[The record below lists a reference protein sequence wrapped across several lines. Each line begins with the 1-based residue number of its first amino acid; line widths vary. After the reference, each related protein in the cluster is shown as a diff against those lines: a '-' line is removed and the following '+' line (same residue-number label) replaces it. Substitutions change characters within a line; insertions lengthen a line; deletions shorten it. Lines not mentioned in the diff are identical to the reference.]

1 MRDFAGQALATR
13 LLHFGIQGFH
23 SRPAHS
29 SLGRFAVFAFISSSN
44 YKVHKAPR
52 KYLRSGKNLRE
63 KAPMHSYRGFLLIL
77 VSGIILLAS
86 MIPEPRPVNAQQGQ
100 RLVESVE
107 ISGNRRLR
115 KDDVLYYVQ
124 TRPGDVYNEQQ
135 VQRDLQAILAL
146 GFFDK
151 TATRVLIEEGA
162 RGGVNVIFEVKE
174 LPIIRDLQFEGLK
187 SVQESDV
194 LKAFRER
201 RVGISKESTYDP
213 VKARNAI
220 RVLKELLAARGHPN
234 ATIEE
239 KRDEVSATST
249 ALTFVINEGER
260 VRVVEVQ
267 FEGNTVF
274 SDGKLRGAMKYVK
287 EAGLITRFK
296 GQDILDRQ
304 KLEFDLR
311 NVDNYMRSKGYLQAR
326 HGEPRVEGVGPRR
339 TGFPILPLPF
349 LSSVDEGLRV
359 TVPIV
364 EGKLYRIGEMKIEG
378 NSIFSEQN
386 VRDVIGLNK
395 GDVANGEKIGKAL
408 FENLKK
414 YYGAQGFIEY
424 TAEPTPTFKENPQK
438 PDEGIVDFVIT
449 IEEGKQF
456 SLRRLEF
463 IGNTFTRDNVL
474 RREVLV
480 NEGDIYNQTAWE
492 YSIIKLNQL
501 GYFDPIDKDKDAD
514 FRTNDEEATVDVNL
528 KVTERGRQQISFN
541 GGLSGIGGSFF
552 GLEYSTNNL
561 LGRGEILSLNMSA
574 GNRQKYLQFS
584 FTEPYIKNRPI
595 TAGFSLF
602 GYTQKFFGEG
612 TFLSQNLEAQQG
624 LLGSQIDFL
633 NVSDENLFTRT
644 SYGGSL
650 FASAPLSEFYRKR
663 RFTQFSRVG
672 MSYQFSTSTVTD
684 PEANTDPNN
693 PARFIPVVYSQPNIL
708 TSRATASFAYD
719 TRNAS
724 IDPTSGRELSAQF
737 ALAGLGGDV
746 RTYQPT
752 LSYSQFFPVRRKRS
766 ERPEVFGFRIIAGTV
781 GSFAISNKVKN
792 AQSLAFVDGVPI
804 FERYFLGD
812 EFTIRGYNVR
822 SISPLAP
829 LDTFITSQNVV
840 IATNP
845 TETPVPVP
853 GLPASIASIGVFTG
867 ASGSNMVQLPRSFT
881 PIGGDTQILGNFEYR
896 IPIIGNTVGLA
907 AFADIGSAFNLRGK
921 DDQLFSSN
929 FLDDQPFLSTVG
941 FIRCPRSPFTIERVS
956 LTTLAA
962 CNANADLAVVG
973 FGGIP
978 GLVVRD
984 NRLVTQQELDNARSL
999 GAFDPVTGL
1008 PFGFQRVFL
1017 RGQAQTNTAVRISQS
1032 IFSKLGDYRA
1042 SLGMEVRVQV
1052 PVINVPFRLIFA
1064 YNPRAREDQII
1075 DGFPFIFNEKKR
1087 VVRFSVGRTF

>member
-1 MRDFAGQALATR
+1 
-13 LLHFGIQGFH
+13 
-23 SRPAHS
+23 
-29 SLGRFAVFAFISSSN
+29 
-44 YKVHKAPR
+44 
-52 KYLRSGKNLRE
+52 
-63 KAPMHSYRGFLLIL
+63 MHSYRGFLLIV

-86 MIPEPRPVNAQQGQ
+86 TVFITRSVGAQGQ
-100 RLVESVE
+100 RLVESVD
-107 ISGNRRLR
+107 ITGNRRLR
-115 KDDVLYYVQ
+115 KDDILYYVQ
-124 TRPGDVYNEQQ
+124 TRPGDPYNEQQ

-151 TATRVLIEEGA
+151 TATRVLTEEGA
-162 RGGVNVIFEVKE
+162 RGGINVIFEVKE

-201 RVGISKESTYDP
+201 RVGISKESIYDP

-220 RVLKELLAARGHPN
+220 RVLKELLAAAGHPN

-239 KRDEVSATST
+239 KTDEVSATST
-249 ALTFVINEGER
+249 ALTFVINEGDR
-260 VRVVEVQ
+260 VRVVEIQ
-267 FEGNTVF
+267 FEGNQIF
-274 SDGKLRGAMKYVK
+274 SDGKLRGSMQLVK
-287 EAGLITRFK
+287 EAGLISRFK

-304 KLEFDLR
+304 KLEYDLR

-326 HGEPRVEGVGPRR
+326 HGEPRVEGVGRRR
-339 TGFPILPLPF
+339 TGFPVLPLPF

-364 EGKLYRIGEMKIEG
+364 EGKLFRIGEMKIEG
-378 NSIFSEQN
+378 NSIFSEDTIRQ
-386 VRDVIGLNK
+386 VIGLNK

-414 YYGAQGFIEY
+414 YYGQQGFIEY
-424 TAEPTPTFKENPQK
+424 TAEPTPTFKENPAK

-456 SLRRLEF
+456 TLRRLEF
-463 IGNTFTRDNVL
+463 LGNTFTRDNVL
-474 RREVLV
+474 RREVLI

-514 FRTNDEEATVDVNL
+514 FRPNNEEAAVDVNL
-528 KVTERGRQQISFN
+528 KVAERGRQQISFN

-561 LGRGEILSLNMSA
+561 LGRGEILSINLSA
-574 GNRQKYLQFS
+574 GNRQKYLQLS
-584 FTEPYIKNRPI
+584 FTEPYINNRPI
-595 TAGFSLF
+595 TAGFSIF

-612 TFLSQNLEAQQG
+612 TFLSQNIEAQQG
-624 LLGSQIDFL
+624 LAGSQLDFL

-644 SYGGSL
+644 SYGASV

-672 MSYQFSTSTVTD
+672 LSYQFSTSSVED
-684 PEANTDPNN
+684 PPVNEDPNN
-693 PARFIPVVYSQPNIL
+693 PSAFIPVIYSQSSII
-708 TSRATASFAYD
+708 TSRLTGSFNYD

-724 IDPTSGRELSAQF
+724 IDPTSGREFSLSLAV
-737 ALAGLGGDV
+737 AGLAGDV

-752 LSYSQFFPVRRKRS
+752 LQYTQFFPVRRKRS

-781 GSFAISNKVKN
+781 GSFATSEKIRN

-804 FERYFLGD
+804 FERFFLGD
-812 EFTIRGYNVR
+812 EFSIRGYNVR

-829 LDTFITSQNVV
+829 LDTFITSRNVV
-840 IATNP
+840 LATNP
-845 TETPVPVP
+845 SETPQAIPN
-853 GLPASIASIGVFTG
+853 LPAALANVGTFTG
-867 ASGSNMVQLPRSFT
+867 VTGVNTAPLPRSFT
-881 PIGGDTQILGNFEYR
+881 PIGADTQILGNFEYR
-896 IPIIGNTVGLA
+896 IPVIGSTVQLA
-907 AFADIGSAFNLRGK
+907 AFADIGSAFNLRSK
-921 DDQLFSSN
+921 SDQTFDSN
-929 FLDDQPFLSTVG
+929 FLNDQPFLSTVG
-941 FIRCPRSPFTIERVS
+941 VIRCLRSPTGFEFPS
-956 LTTLAA
+956 LSTLAA
-962 CNANADLAVVG
+962 CNANTDLALVAG
-973 FGGIP
+973 
-978 GLVVRD
+978 GLVLRD
-984 NRLVTQQELDNARSL
+984 NRLITTQELENARNN
-999 GAFDPVTGL
+999 GPFDPITGL

-1017 RGQAQTNTAVRISQS
+1017 RGEAQTNTVVRLSES
-1032 IFSKLGDYRA
+1032 LFSKFGDYRA
-1042 SLGMEVRVQV
+1042 SLGMEIRVQV
-1052 PVINVPFRLIFA
+1052 PIINVPFRLIFA
-1064 YNPRAREDQII
+1064 YNPKARENQVI